1 MFMENEWSDIK
12 FEGRG
17 DYVLKEKLKM
27 LRNILTRWKKEVF
40 GWIELKI
47 EEEIEEVNE
56 VDGLIEECQKNQIM
70 QLASRRD
77 NP

>member
-12 FEGRG
+12 VEGRG

-47 EEEIEEVNE
+47 EEVNE
-56 VDGLIEECQKNQIM
+56 MDGLIEECQKNQIM